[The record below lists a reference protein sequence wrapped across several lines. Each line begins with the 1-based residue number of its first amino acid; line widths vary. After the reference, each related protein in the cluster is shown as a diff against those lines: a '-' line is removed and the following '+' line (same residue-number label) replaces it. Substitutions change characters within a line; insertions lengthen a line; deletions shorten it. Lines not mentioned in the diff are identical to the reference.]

1 MLRLC
6 AALGAVFLLSGC
18 LQLAAIA
25 TSTALQVRSVY
36 CEGTT
41 EAGKQAVRA
50 KLTEGQKLVACPR

>member
-1 MLRLC
+1 MRFLI
-6 AALGAVFLLSGC
+6 AAFIAVFVLSGC

-41 EAGKQAVRA
+41 DEGKRAVRA
-50 KLTEGQKLVACPR
+50 KLTDGQKLVACPE